1 MRLAVYGKG
10 GTGKT
15 TLSACILQFLNY
27 FGNFRVLGIDGDHNL
42 HLAQELGA
50 TESDLQRGD
59 LGIALDIGNDLE
71 WLRNYFAL
79 NNPYI
84 TPDLPM
90 IKTTPP
96 GKGSRLL
103 RYFEPAEWRSRYV
116 TRIDGV
122 ELIRVGDFT
131 ESDYRKKCFHS
142 KTGAIEIFLKHVW
155 ESSNEAIVVDMSAGK
170 DVFASPL
177 PSLFDG
183 NLYVVK
189 PTRKSVSNGMD
200 FLTHAHKFGVEMLVV
215 ATDVCSLAEVSAIEN
230 YLSRKVDAVI
240 PHDEFFVQRDRLLWE
255 RPPHVREAS
264 FQVLD
269 ALYSLTELLQQLPE
283 HNWDKIFTK
292 MIYHHEETASD
303 WAGTR
308 FNNQIQAGFNPFE
321 QFQKISASLL
331 S

>member
-27 FGNFRVLGIDGDHNL
+27 FGDFRVLGIDGDHNL

-50 TESDLQRGD
+50 TESDLQRGN
-59 LGIALDIGNDLE
+59 LGTALDIGNDLE
-71 WLRNYFAL
+71 WLRGYFAGT
-79 NNPYI
+79 NPCI
-84 TPDLPM
+84 TVDLPI

-103 RYFEPAEWRSRYV
+103 QFSEPAEWRERYV
-116 TRIDGV
+116 TFIDGV

-131 ESDYRKKCFHS
+131 ENDYRKKCFHS
-142 KTGAIEIFLKHVW
+142 KTGSIEIFLKHVW

-189 PTRKSVSNGMD
+189 PTRKSVSNAVD
-200 FLTHAHKFGVEMLVV
+200 FLSHAYKFGVDMLLV
-215 ATDVCSLAEVSAIEN
+215 ATDVCSNEEVNAIESC
-230 YLSRKVDAVI
+230 LGRKVDAVI
-240 PHDEFFVQRDRLLWE
+240 PHDEFFVQRDRILFE
-255 RPPHVREAS
+255 YPNHVREAS
-264 FQVLD
+264 FRVLD
-269 ALYSLTELLQQLPE
+269 ALYNLTELLQQLPA
-283 HNWDKIFTK
+283 HNWDRILTK
-292 MIYHHEETASD
+292 MIYHHEETAND
-303 WAGTR
+303 WAGTK
-308 FNNQIQAGFNPFE
+308 FNAQIQPGFNPFE
-321 QFQKISASLL
+321 CFQKIPVSSLN
-331 S
+331 